1 MGCGEGAIGIGWTIL
16 GMGLCVLASVGST
29 FGLILQKMAHVKQE
43 ERSEE
48 DKWPEVNGMM
58 CSPYWVVGLV
68 LLVAVPFPLDMVAF
82 TLAPQSLVVPLTGVT
97 LVLNQVVAPW
107 LLNEKLTRLD
117 WIGTGIIC
125 CGIVCAT
132 AFGTHCSYTYTL
144 QQIVD
149 LFEETVFI
157 VCEVGWVIL
166 CIFCSMWVLGGA
178 EMYYTDQGP
187 IDRSRSVA
195 FAILSGSV
203 GGQQQIFLKATGEML
218 ESSFDGRGEWDRFEP
233 YVFILCCAGFAVG
246 QIMLLNKGLVLW
258 TAVKYLP
265 IYNVS
270 LILCSTTFGAI
281 FYKEYEALDTTG
293 IIMFPLG
300 VAIVIVGSLML
311 ALKQETSIEV
321 EQIASHR
328 YSISEPRRGSHE
340 EENDEENPSKKEEGY
355 DVQAVGEDKSEM
367 TTESSPIE
375 ALGHGEVL
383 QKEQAMTTESSPI
396 EALGHG
402 EVLQKEQA
410 ILQKQDQAAI
420 VVVAEAGAAMS
431 KTETLVIDCDTTRD
445 RSSTH
450 NRRLSYAG
458 NKINLPPLEGKSD
471 SDLIDKQL
479 SEVLKSDS
487 DLIDEQLA
495 ASQQLSDD
503 DIKEMLG
510 TTDVNEP

>member
-29 FGLILQKMAHVKQE
+29 FGLILQKMAHIKQE

-166 CIFCSMWVLGGA
+166 CIFCSIWVLGGA

-281 FYKEYEALDTTG
+281 FYKEYEALDTVG

-300 VAIVIVGSLML
+300 VAIVIVGSLLL
-311 ALKQETSIEV
+311 ALKQETSVEV
-321 EQIASHR
+321 EQIVSHR
-328 YSISEPRRGSHE
+328 YSISEPRRGGSH
-340 EENDEENPSKKEEGY
+340 EENDEENPTKKEEGY
-355 DVQAVGEDKSEM
+355 DVQAGGEIKSEM

-375 ALGHGEVL
+375 AVGHGEAL
-383 QKEQAMTTESSPI
+383 QKE
-396 EALGHG
+396 
-402 EVLQKEQA
+402 A
-410 ILQKQDQAAI
+410 ILQKQDPAAI
-420 VVVAEAGAAMS
+420 VVVAEGAATS

-445 RSSTH
+445 RSGTH
-450 NRRLSYAG
+450 DRRLSIGAG
-458 NKINLPPLEGKSD
+458 NKINLPPLEAKSD

-487 DLIDEQLA
+487 DLMDKQLA

-510 TTDVNEP
+510 TTDINEP

>member
-29 FGLILQKMAHVKQE
+29 FGLILQKMAHIKQE

-157 VCEVGWVIL
+157 VCEAGWVIL

-270 LILCSTTFGAI
+270 LILCSTSFGAI
-281 FYKEYEALDTTG
+281 FYKEYEALDTVG

-300 VAIVIVGSLML
+300 VLIVIAGSLLL
-311 ALKQETSIEV
+311 ALKQDASVQVETIMQRRHSTREFSVSTQDILKELSVGGSTAPDEV
-321 EQIASHR
+321 TPQDE
-328 YSISEPRRGSHE
+328 
-340 EENDEENPSKKEEGY
+340 DEENPATMEDTADKEGTKYEL
-355 DVQAVGEDKSEM
+355 QQ
-367 TTESSPIE
+367 SSPPIE
-375 ALGHGEVL
+375 TIGGHGEMSDKL
-383 QKEQAMTTESSPI
+383 QLEEQAAP
-396 EALGHG
+396 
-402 EVLQKEQA
+402 
-410 ILQKQDQAAI
+410 QKQDSAASVPQKI
-420 VVVAEAGAAMS
+420 KKQDSAA
-431 KTETLVIDCDTTRD
+431 LVIDCDTTRD
-445 RSSTH
+445 RRASQAPGRATT
-450 NRRLSYAG
+450 
-458 NKINLPPLEGKSD
+458 LPPLEERPRSGGS
-471 SDLIDKQL
+471 
-479 SEVLKSDS
+479 
-487 DLIDEQLA
+487 
-495 ASQQLSDD
+495 LSDGQNNEMPNKSNK
-503 DIKEMLG
+503 DIDPSVLDFG
-510 TTDVNEP
+510 P